1 MEQIKES
8 EEIDLSIEHTP
19 LTNDDKKDISNIISS
34 FVKNNKVEIEKNKTS
49 ISKEKNINPK

>member
-1 MEQIKES
+1 MENKKEP

-19 LTNDDKKDISNIISS
+19 LTNDDKKDISDIISS
-34 FVKNNKVEIEKNKTS
+34 FVKNNAAEIEKNKIA

>member
-1 MEQIKES
+1 MENKKEH

-19 LTNDDKKDISNIISS
+19 LTNDDKKDISDIISS
-34 FVKNNKVEIEKNKTS
+34 FVKKNAAEIEKNKLT